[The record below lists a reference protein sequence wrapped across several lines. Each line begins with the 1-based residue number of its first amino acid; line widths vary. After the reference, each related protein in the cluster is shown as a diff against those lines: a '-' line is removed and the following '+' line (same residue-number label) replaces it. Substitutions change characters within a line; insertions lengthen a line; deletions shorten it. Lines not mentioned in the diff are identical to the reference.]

1 MINFII
7 IFNHLKIDFLTN
19 GVQSVI
25 LDEIRRPITEELKK
39 VEHEFQLLVKSDVT
53 LIDKII
59 NHITIYKGKRLRPIL
74 LLLCSGLKGDITH
87 HSIRA
92 ATIVELLHT
101 ATLIHDDVVD
111 ESELRRGGPSVNSLW
126 NNKIT
131 ILIGD
136 YLFSTVLYGL
146 SELNNLAMINVISRV
161 VKRMSQGEL
170 LQLENG
176 HNYELEESTYF
187 RLISDKT
194 ASLISATC
202 ELGAITSTTSA
213 NDHHENLRHFGEC
226 LGIAFQIKDDL
237 LDFTGKETTLGK
249 PIAKDIIEN
258 TITLPLLYGIKNSD
272 NHHQTKILKLL
283 ENGITDKDVELV
295 RQFAGESGGIE
306 YASQKAEYFTRQA
319 LKCLDMYEE
328 TEYKRALIKLT
339 KFITTR
345 EH

>member
-1 MINFII
+1 
-7 IFNHLKIDFLTN
+7 
-19 GVQSVI
+19 VI
-25 LDEIRRPITEELKK
+25 LDEIRKPIAEELEK
-39 VEHEFQLLVKSDVT
+39 VENEFQLLVKSDVT

-59 NHITIYKGKRLRPIL
+59 DHIVTYKGKRLRPIL
-74 LLLCSGLKGDITH
+74 LLLCSGLTGEITQN
-87 HSIRA
+87 SIRA

-131 ILIGD
+131 ILMGD

-146 SELNNLAMINVISRV
+146 SELNDLKMIDVISRV

-176 HNYELEESTYF
+176 HNYEMEESTYF

-194 ASLISATC
+194 ASLLSATC
-202 ELGAITSTTSA
+202 ELGAITSTTS
-213 NDHHENLRHFGEC
+213 NKEHYQNLRDFGEY

-237 LDFTGKETTLGK
+237 LDFTGNESTLGK
-249 PIAKDIIEN
+249 PIAKDIIDN

-272 NHHQTKILKLL
+272 NHHQTEILKLL
-283 ENGITDKDVELV
+283 ETEIDEKDVDLIC
-295 RQFAGESGGIE
+295 RFAEQSGGIE
-306 YASQKAEYFTRQA
+306 YATKKAEYFTNKA
-319 LKCLDMYEE
+319 LNCLEGYQD
-328 TEYKRALIKLT
+328 TAYKRSLTKLT

-345 EH
+345 EN